1 MEMLPDIFAEVAL
14 LLLLAIGWARW
25 AWRLFHPQIQAF

>member
-14 LLLLAIGWARW
+14 LLLLAIGVGALGVL
-25 AWRLFHPQIQAF
+25 LFHP